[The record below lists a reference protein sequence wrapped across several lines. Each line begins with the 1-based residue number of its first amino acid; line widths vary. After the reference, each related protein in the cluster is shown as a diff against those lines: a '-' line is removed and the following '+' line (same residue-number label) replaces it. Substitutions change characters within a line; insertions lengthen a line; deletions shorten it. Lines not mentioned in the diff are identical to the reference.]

1 MIDPAIVEIILGG
14 ALGLTVLGVTEV
26 IKRFL
31 FKPPKPV
38 PGFAG
43 YAISLIVSAGATA
56 YYLINSH
63 SFAPV
68 LFVGYTLYTF
78 AVANG
83 IFKATH
89 TPSTPSA

>member
-1 MIDPAIVEIILGG
+1 MIDPTVVEVILGG

-26 IKRFL
+26 VKKFL

-38 PGFAG
+38 PKAAG
-43 YAISLIVSAGATA
+43 YFISFVVSALATV
-56 YYLINSH
+56 YYLVANHI
-63 SFAPV
+63 FGIP
-68 LFVGYTLYTF
+68 LLIGYTLYVW

-89 TPSTPSA
+89 TPSA

>member
-1 MIDPAIVEIILGG
+1 MIDPSIVEIILGG

-26 IKRFL
+26 IKKFL

-43 YAISLIVSAGATA
+43 YLISLVVSAGATA
-56 YYLINSH
+56 YYLLNSH
-63 SFAPV
+63 TWTPLLFA
-68 LFVGYTLYTF
+68 GYTLYTF

-89 TPSTPSA
+89 TPSA

>member
-26 IKRFL
+26 IKKFL
-31 FKPPKPV
+31 FKPPAIV
-38 PGFAG
+38 PQIAG
-43 YAISLIVSAGATA
+43 YAISLVVSAGATA
-56 YYLINSH
+56 YYLVSSH
-63 SFAPV
+63 TFTPV
-68 LFVGYTLYTF
+68 LMAGYTLYTF

-89 TPSTPSA
+89 TPSA